1 MGAQQTT
8 RAEDGGLRVRP
19 AAAFLGVSPLTLYRW
34 SSQGLVPATRLGRAL
49 VFRRRDLIEIL
60 EHGIPTRR
68 ADATPATAV
77 R

>member
-34 SSQGLVPATRLGRAL
+34 SSQGLVPTTRLGRAL
-49 VFRRRDLIEIL
+49 VFRRRDLVEIL
-60 EHGIPTRR
+60 ERGIPTRR
-68 ADATPATAV
+68 ADATSAAAV